1 MGIFGSILLI
11 NFIVI
16 IYVMSGI
23 DVLIR
28 KKIWERLYGKMPF
41 NENWMSKPWGCEW
54 CLGTWIGLIS
64 LFWLGFTQINIF
76 LVLVIAFY
84 NFIIKDYMIL
94 IKDMITKLIDIV
106 YKYLD

>member
-28 KKIWERLYGKMPF
+28 KKIWKRLYGKMPF
-41 NENWMSKPWGCEW
+41 NENWMSKP
-54 CLGTWIGLIS
+54 
-64 LFWLGFTQINIF
+64 
-76 LVLVIAFY
+76 
-84 NFIIKDYMIL
+84 
-94 IKDMITKLIDIV
+94 
-106 YKYLD
+106 